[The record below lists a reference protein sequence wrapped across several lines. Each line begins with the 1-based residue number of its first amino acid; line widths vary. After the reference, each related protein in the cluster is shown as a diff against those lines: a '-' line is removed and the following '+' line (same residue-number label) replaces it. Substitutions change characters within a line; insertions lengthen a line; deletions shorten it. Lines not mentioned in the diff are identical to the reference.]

1 MGGNQAH
8 SSGDI
13 LEINVR
19 ENRMGNKQWIIQ
31 RHWQHRVHKTQKIN

>member
-19 ENRMGNKQWIIQ
+19 ENRIFHFVVSQTDAKENA
-31 RHWQHRVHKTQKIN
+31 TE